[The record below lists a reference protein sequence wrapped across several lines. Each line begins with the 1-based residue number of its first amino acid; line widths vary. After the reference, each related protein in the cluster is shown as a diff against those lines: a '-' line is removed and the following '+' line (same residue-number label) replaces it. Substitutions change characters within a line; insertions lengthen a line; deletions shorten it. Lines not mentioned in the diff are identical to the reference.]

1 MEELAALVQAL
12 LIVLFVGGL
21 SLLAQWGRK
30 NRGAEIS
37 LIVILLF
44 LSSLMV
50 ALIVF
55 MVALGVIPAPSTPA
69 LSASSAAVIVL
80 AGLAGLALCVPPL
93 RKVTGRRGMTAS
105 YDIVAPGH
113 EGSTPA
119 ESRSFGDRAGDWW
132 SDPPIFFALWL
143 SVVVLAGNAISLLA
157 FMLEPEPVDSI
168 LTSTGRYSPFT
179 VLVGQLPLALIALCG
194 IGLGVQRNIRESLVR
209 LGYGPITLP
218 QLGIVALFVVV
229 SLLLS
234 LAADALFSWLQPDLF
249 ERVGEISRGL
259 FSPEGLSPVSAI
271 LFALLIGI
279 GAGVGEETLFRGAVQ
294 PALGITLTSV
304 LWVSLHVQYGP
315 SLILGYIFVL
325 SIGLGIL
332 RKHINT
338 TATFLAHT
346 VYNSLGVLLT
356 YFFGV

>member
-1 MEELAALVQAL
+1 MEELAALVQVL

-30 NRGAEIS
+30 NRAAEIS

-55 MVALGVIPAPSTPA
+55 MVALGVIPAPGTPM
-69 LSASSAAVIVL
+69 LSASAAAVIVL
-80 AGLAGLALCVPPL
+80 AGFTGLVLCVPPL
-93 RKVTGRRGMTAS
+93 RKLTGRRGTTAS
-105 YDIVAPGH
+105 YDVANPGR
-113 EGSTPA
+113 EGLTEGRP
-119 ESRSFGDRAGDWW
+119 FGDRAGDWW
-132 SDPPIFFALWL
+132 SDPPIYFALWL
-143 SVVVLAGNAISLLA
+143 SVVVLASNAIFLLA
-157 FMLEPEPVDSI
+157 FVLEPEPVDSI

-194 IGLGVQRNIRESLVR
+194 IGLGVQRNFRESLVR

-218 QLGIVALFVVV
+218 QLGIVVLFVVGA
-229 SLLLS
+229 LLLS
-234 LAADALFSWLQPDLF
+234 LAADALFSWLQPELF

-304 LWVSLHVQYGP
+304 LWASLHVQYGP

-325 SIGLGIL
+325 SVALGIL
-332 RKHINT
+332 RRRINT

-346 VYNSLGVLLT
+346 AYNSLAVLLA